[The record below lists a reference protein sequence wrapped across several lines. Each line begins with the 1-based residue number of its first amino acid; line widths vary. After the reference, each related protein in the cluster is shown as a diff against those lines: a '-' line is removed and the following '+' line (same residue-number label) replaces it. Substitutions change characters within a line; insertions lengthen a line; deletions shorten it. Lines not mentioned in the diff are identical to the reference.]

1 MLTPN
6 LDLKEW
12 RSFLEILGKDI
23 KSVRLRSFFPKGHPL
38 KATDHGK
45 KSHADG
51 KWIYKMQSEGRG
63 VYICLLYTSDAADE

>member
-51 KWIYKMQSEGRG
+51 NWIY
-63 VYICLLYTSDAADE
+63 